1 MLPELG
7 GENNSYPHAY
17 LNTDFII
24 HLLVTLENYKLTG
37 EGMNNTELGVSE
49 TKVGIL
55 LSELTCVRFHS
66 EPCWM
71 YRDLQRDLGDQT
83 KGY

>member
-7 GENNSYPHAY
+7 GEDNSYLHAC
-17 LNTDFII
+17 LDKDFLI
-24 HLLVTLENYKLTG
+24 HLSVTLENYKLAG
-37 EGMNNTELGVSE
+37 EGRNNTELGVNQ

-71 YRDLQRDLGDQT
+71 YRKQRDPRNQI